1 MESTSNKSLNNEQ
14 IALEIAKKRVKD
26 LKGFYSHLMVYILV
40 NVFLIALKFSNLET
54 SETFFCF
61 QTFSTALFWG
71 IGLLAHA
78 LSVFVKDFWFG
89 RDWETKKIA
98 KIMQQKSNKWE

>member
-1 MESTSNKSLNNEQ
+1 MESTISKSSNNEQ

-40 NVFLIALKFSNLET
+40 NVLLIVLKYSKLEAN
-54 SETFFCF
+54 ETFFCF
-61 QTFSTALFWG
+61 ETFSTALFWG
-71 IGLLAHA
+71 IGLIAHA
-78 LSVFVKDFWFG
+78 FSVIVSGIWFG

-98 KIMQQKSNKWE
+98 QIMQQKSNKWE